1 MAASPGGD
9 TFPDMEPR
17 AFVQGLVDEM
27 EGLFSRL
34 EGGAILEAESDGRVE
49 VPTLLK
55 LALRSELEAAELAGS
70 WMPQTED
77 VDGKMLFALQ
87 CGDEMRHYRLIAD
100 RLRELGHDVDDFDAA
115 AEGYSPLYHYLRG
128 LRTTLERAAA
138 GPFTC
143 EAIARVRNQQFIAF
157 CRSVGD
163 EDTARLYEDVIQ
175 PEEVHHHEE
184 GRRYLERHATT
195 PEAQEAVAAAV
206 RTTLAI
212 ADELKVLA
220 ERSTGLE
227 TLPVS

>member
-1 MAASPGGD
+1 
-9 TFPDMEPR
+9 MEPR
-17 AFVQGLVDEM
+17 EFVQGLVDEM
-27 EGLFSRL
+27 EELFSRL
-34 EGGAILEAESDGRVE
+34 AGDAILEAESDGRVE

-77 VDGKMLFALQ
+77 IDGKMLFALQ

-100 RLRELGHDVDDFDAA
+100 RLRELGHDVADFDAA

-143 EAIARVRNQQFIAF
+143 EAIAQVRNRQFIAF

-163 EDTARLYEDVIQ
+163 EETARLYEDQIQ
-175 PEEVHHHEE
+175 PEEIHHHEE
-184 GRRYLERHATT
+184 GRRYLERHAAT

>member
-1 MAASPGGD
+1 MD
-9 TFPDMEPR
+9 PR
-17 AFVQGLVDEM
+17 EFVQGLADEM
-27 EGLFSRL
+27 EALFSRL
-34 EGGAILEAESDGRVE
+34 GEDAILEAESEGNVE

-70 WMPQTED
+70 WMPQTHE

-100 RLRELGHDVDDFDAA
+100 RLAELGHDVEAFDPA

-128 LRTTLERAAA
+128 LRTTIERAAA

-143 EAIARVRNQQFIAF
+143 EAIAQVRNRQFIAF

-163 EDTARLYEDVIQ
+163 EETARLYEDVIQ

-184 GRRYLERHATT
+184 GRRYLELHATT

-212 ADELKVLA
+212 ADELKDLA
-220 ERSTGLE
+220 GKSTGLE

>member
-1 MAASPGGD
+1 
-9 TFPDMEPR
+9 MEAR
-17 AFVQGLVDEM
+17 EFVQSLVDEM
-27 EGLFSRL
+27 EELFSRL
-34 EGGAILEAESDGRVE
+34 GEDEILEAEADGEVE

-55 LALRSELEAAELAGS
+55 LALKSEMEAAELAGS
-70 WMPQTED
+70 WMPQTHE

-87 CGDEMRHYRLIAD
+87 CGDEMKHFQMIAD
-100 RLRELGHDVDDFDAA
+100 RLRELGHDPDGFDLA

-128 LRTTLERAAA
+128 LRSTLERAAA

-143 EAIARVRNQQFIAF
+143 EAIARVRNRQFIDF

-163 EDTARLYEDVIQ
+163 DETADLYEDVIQ

-184 GRRYLERHATT
+184 GRRFLERHATT

-212 ADELKVLA
+212 ADELKTLA
-220 ERSTGLE
+220 EKSSGLD
-227 TLPVS
+227 TPIPVS

>member
-1 MAASPGGD
+1 MD
-9 TFPDMEPR
+9 PR
-17 AFVQGLVDEM
+17 EFVQGLVDEM
-27 EGLFSRL
+27 EALFSRL
-34 EGGAILEAESDGRVE
+34 AEDAILAAESDGNVE

-70 WMPQTED
+70 WMPQTHE
-77 VDGKMLFALQ
+77 VEAKMLFALQ

-100 RLRELGHDVDDFDAA
+100 RLSELGHDVEAFDPA

-128 LRTTLERAAA
+128 LRSTIERAAA

-143 EAIARVRNQQFIAF
+143 EAIARVRNRQFIAF

-163 EDTARLYEDVIQ
+163 EATALLYEDVIQ

-195 PEAQEAVAAAV
+195 PAAQEAVAAAV

-212 ADELKVLA
+212 ADELKDLA
-220 ERSTGLE
+220 GKATGLE

>member
-1 MAASPGGD
+1 MD
-9 TFPDMEPR
+9 PR
-17 AFVQGLVDEM
+17 EFVQGLVDEM
-27 EGLFSRL
+27 EALFSRL
-34 EGGAILEAESDGRVE
+34 GEDAILEAESEGNVE

-70 WMPQTED
+70 WMPQTHE

-100 RLRELGHDVDDFDAA
+100 RLAELGHDVEAFDPA

-128 LRTTLERAAA
+128 LRTTIERAAA

-143 EAIARVRNQQFIAF
+143 EAIARVRNRQFIAF

-163 EDTARLYEDVIQ
+163 EETARLYEDVIQ

-184 GRRYLERHATT
+184 GRRYLELHATT

-212 ADELKVLA
+212 ADELKDLA
-220 ERSTGLE
+220 GKSTGLE

>member
-1 MAASPGGD
+1 
-9 TFPDMEPR
+9 MEPR
-17 AFVQGLVDEM
+17 EFVQGLVDEM
-27 EGLFSRL
+27 EELFSRL
-34 EGGAILEAESDGRVE
+34 GEDEILEAESDGEVE

-55 LALRSELEAAELAGS
+55 LALRSEMEAAELAGS
-70 WMPQTED
+70 WMPQTHE

-87 CGDEMRHYRLIAD
+87 CGDEMKHYQMISD
-100 RLRELGHDVDDFDAA
+100 RLRELGHDPDAFDPAA
-115 AEGYSPLYHYLRG
+115 GGYSPLYHYLRG

-143 EAIARVRNQQFIAF
+143 EAIARVRNRQFIDF
-157 CRSVGD
+157 CRSAGD
-163 EDTARLYEDVIQ
+163 QETARLYEEVIQ

-184 GRRYLERHATT
+184 GRRFLERHATT

-212 ADELKVLA
+212 ADELKTLA
-220 ERSTGLE
+220 EKSSGLD

>member
-1 MAASPGGD
+1 
-9 TFPDMEPR
+9 MEPR
-17 AFVQGLVDEM
+17 EFVQGLVDEM
-27 EGLFSRL
+27 EELFSRL
-34 EGGAILEAESDGRVE
+34 GEDEILEAESDGEVE

-55 LALRSELEAAELAGS
+55 LALRSEMEAAELAGS
-70 WMPQTED
+70 WMPQTHE

-87 CGDEMRHYRLIAD
+87 CGDEMKHYQMISD
-100 RLRELGHDVDDFDAA
+100 RLRELGHDPDAFDPAA
-115 AEGYSPLYHYLRG
+115 GGYSPLYHYLRG

-143 EAIARVRNQQFIAF
+143 EAIARVRNRQFIDF
-157 CRSVGD
+157 CRSAGD
-163 EDTARLYEDVIQ
+163 QETARLYEEVIQ

-184 GRRYLERHATT
+184 GRRFLERHATT

-212 ADELKVLA
+212 ADELKTLA
-220 ERSTGLE
+220 EKSTGLD